1 MKSVERALNQ
11 AVTASMPDMNELLD
25 NILAVDVIP
34 MTKPDSIVRQQPP
47 KQHSEGFIIW
57 LKDIYSSLF
66 LQPALLFSLCIVLLL
81 SLSGGIALN
90 TVYMRTD
97 TLVAIDV
104 NPSIELSTNKKNK
117 VISIN
122 AKNKDANIIL
132 EDMELINVD
141 LNIAVNAIIGSML
154 KHGYLQDDENTIL
167 ISVSNKKEAKAK
179 QIQNK
184 IEKDFVDSLK
194 IVDKR
199 ATFIKQK
206 VSKSNALEKL
216 ADELNISIGKLQF
229 INQIL
234 ELDDTLDINILAGM
248 SMNELKAL
256 AQEYETLAQEYE
268 LLPKEPVSTP
278 KGTQKKPYSTESETK
293 PDGTQSDGT
302 TEGKSNHKKQDNI
315 SDNNNPGKLDNTY
328 QNDSEGEDN
337 YDWDEDEDWDADWDE
352 EDNDNPSDNVTPE
365 SPGKLGNTKPT
376 EDSYN
381 DDEE

>member
-11 AVTASMPDMNELLD
+11 AVSASMPDMNELLD
-25 NILAVDVIP
+25 NILAADVIP

-47 KQHSEGFIIW
+47 KQRSEGFIIW

-81 SLSGGIALN
+81 SLSGGVALN
-90 TVYMRTD
+90 TIYMRTD

-199 ATFIKQK
+199 ATCIKQK
-206 VSKSNALEKL
+206 FSKSNALEKM

-268 LLPKEPVSTP
+268 LLPKKPVSTP
-278 KGTQKKPYSTESETK
+278 QGTQNKPYSTESETK
-293 PDGTQSDGT
+293 PDGTQGEGT
-302 TEGKSNHKKQDNI
+302 TEGKNNHKKHDNI

-328 QNDSEGEDN
+328 QNDSEDEDN
-337 YDWDEDEDWDADWDE
+337 YDWDEDEDWDVDWDE
-352 EDNDNPSDNVTPE
+352 EDSDNPSDNITPE
-365 SPGKLGNTKPT
+365 SPGKLSNTKPT
-376 EDSYN
+376 EGSYS

>member
-1 MKSVERALNQ
+1 MKSIERALNQ
-11 AVTASMPDMNELLD
+11 AVSASMPDMNELLD
-25 NILAVDVIP
+25 NILEADVIP
-34 MTKPDSIVRQQPP
+34 MTNPDSIVRQQPP
-47 KQHSEGFIIW
+47 KQRSEGFIIW

-81 SLSGGIALN
+81 SLSGGVALN
-90 TVYMRTD
+90 TIYMRTD

-199 ATFIKQK
+199 ATCIKQK
-206 VSKSNALEKL
+206 FSKSNALEKM

-268 LLPKEPVSTP
+268 LPPKKPVSTP
-278 KGTQKKPYSTESETK
+278 QGTQNKPYSTESEDK
-293 PDGTQSDGT
+293 SDDTQDDGT
-302 TEGKSNHKKQDNI
+302 TEGKNNHKKHDNI
-315 SDNNNPGKLDNTY
+315 SDNNNPGKLDN
-328 QNDSEGEDN
+328 DSEDTDDS
-337 YDWDEDEDWDADWDE
+337 DWDDDEDWDIDWDE
-352 EDNDNPSDNVTPE
+352 EDWDDPSDIITPE

-376 EDSYN
+376 EDSYS
-381 DDEE
+381 DEEE